1 MRSPVGLL
9 TPTIYGC
16 STVRLARKP
25 KTKHEIMLQGLEEVN
40 VGLQRTAQGVVRD
53 GRTWGDELQ
62 FG

>member
-1 MRSPVGLL
+1 M
-9 TPTIYGC
+9 
-16 STVRLARKP
+16 RLARKP